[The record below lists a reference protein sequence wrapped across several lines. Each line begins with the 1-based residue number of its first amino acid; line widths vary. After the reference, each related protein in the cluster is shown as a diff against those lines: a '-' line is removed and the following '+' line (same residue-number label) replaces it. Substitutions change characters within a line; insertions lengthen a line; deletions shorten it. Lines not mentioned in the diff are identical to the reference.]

1 MLSRKFKHQLET
13 IWVLAKTDIK
23 LRYQDSL
30 LGMLWVFL
38 KPLGLFLVLNFVFS
52 AFFNR
57 DPDYP
62 IRLLTGIM
70 LWSLF
75 SDATMKGMTSL
86 VNKASIL
93 KKVYMPKWQV
103 VVSAVLH
110 SGIVFLI
117 NLIVLFLFFFLYYR
131 VYPQPLNILIFFFIV
146 LEIYLISLIFSF
158 LTATVFVRLRDLDQ
172 IWELLLQ
179 ILFFATPIIYPIEIV
194 PEQFRKFILFNPLT
208 HILERARVVLIDQGS
223 IDFRIDLVFFAV
235 LSGLLVLSIFI
246 FRKGSKLLVENM

>member
-1 MLSRKFKHQLET
+1 MLSRKFQHQLET

-52 AFFNR
+52 AFFSR

-75 SDATMKGMTSL
+75 SDATMKCMTSL
-86 VNKASIL
+86 VNKANIL
-93 KKVYMPKWQV
+93 KKVFMAKWQI

-117 NLIVLFLFFFLYYR
+117 NLIVLFLFFFFYYK

-158 LTATVFVRLRDLDQ
+158 LTATIFVRLRDLDQ

-179 ILFFATPIIYPIEIV
+179 ILFFATPIIYPIEII
-194 PEQFRKFILFNPLT
+194 PDQYRKIILLNPLT
-208 HILERARVVLIDQGS
+208 HILQRARAVLIDQAS
-223 IDFRIDLVFFAV
+223 INFSIELMFMAV
-235 LSGLLVLSIFI
+235 LAGLLVLSIFV
-246 FRKGSKLLVENM
+246 FRRGSKLMIENM

>member
-86 VNKASIL
+86 VNKANIL
-93 KKVYMPKWQV
+93 KKVFMPKWQV

-117 NLIVLFLFFFLYYR
+117 NLIVLFLFFFFYYK
-131 VYPQPLNILIFFFIV
+131 VYPQPLNMLIFFFIV
-146 LEIYLISLIFSF
+146 LEIYLMSLVFSF
-158 LTATVFVRLRDLDQ
+158 LTATIFVRLRDLDQ

-179 ILFFATPIIYPIEIV
+179 ILFFATPIIYPIEII
-194 PEQFRKFILFNPLT
+194 PDQYRKIILLNPLT
-208 HILERARVVLIDQGS
+208 HILQRARAVLIDQAS
-223 IDFRIDLVFFAV
+223 INFTIELIFMAV
-235 LSGLLVLSIFI
+235 LSVLLIVSIFV
-246 FRKGSKLLVENM
+246 FRRGSRLMIENM